1 MPPTPSDARLPLIGI
16 SCDVQDVPQPSVI
29 RQRVVVAT
37 TYAECVVRAG
47 GVPVMMLPEVS
58 LATQYVQSLDAIVLT
73 GGMDIDTRLLVGAD
87 GSPHPAR
94 AALHAKA
101 EVMHA
106 RRQAFELALLAAIDA
121 RPNLP
126 VLGVCLGMQ
135 LMGVHH
141 GCRMIQHLA
150 DTLGDER
157 GESHRHDT
165 HHGITPTP
173 AWATSR
179 LAPLDAT
186 ATVAS
191 NHHQGIEAA
200 SLESPAA
207 SPLRVLAWSSDGVG
221 VIEAIDDPTRAHYV
235 GVQWHPERTKDA
247 ALGQR
252 VFDELVR
259 AARVSG

>member
-1 MPPTPSDARLPLIGI
+1 MPPTSTTPRLPLIGI

-58 LATQYVQSLDAIVLT
+58 LAKHYVQSLDAIVLT
-73 GGMDIDTRLLVGAD
+73 GGMDIDTRSLPEGH
-87 GSPHPAR
+87 GAR

-150 DTLGDER
+150 DTLGNER

-191 NHHQGIEAA
+191 NHHQAIEPGA
-200 SLESPAA
+200 LTSPKAP
-207 SPLRVLAWSSDGVG
+207 PLRILACSSDG

-259 AARVSG
+259 AAKEKTD